1 MNQRPLKG
9 PLKRTIFNRSA
20 ATLVKLTQPACGR
33 LQRNH
38 EMLKPLKT
46 APSKTSA
53 VATPAVSV
61 KRRAG
66 TLRLPVGTAQPAPV
80 ELPHERDESSNMTD
94 GIPSPPVQQA
104 YRDVKRGLQDTDRGA
119 EAGRT
124 YQKLKR

>member
-1 MNQRPLKG
+1 MP
-9 PLKRTIFNRSA
+9 
-20 ATLVKLTQPACGR
+20 
-33 LQRNH
+33 
-38 EMLKPLKT
+38 KPLN
-46 APSKTSA
+46 PSPSNTSA
-53 VATPAVSV
+53 PATPTLSV

-80 ELPHERDESSNMTD
+80 ELPHERDESSSMTD
-94 GIPSPPVQQA
+94 GIPSAPVQQA

>member
-1 MNQRPLKG
+1 MPK
-9 PLKRTIFNRSA
+9 P
-20 ATLVKLTQPACGR
+20 VKT
-33 LQRNH
+33 
-38 EMLKPLKT
+38 T
-46 APSKTSA
+46 PSKASSS
-53 VATPAVSV
+53 ATPVVSV

-66 TLRLPVGTAQPAPV
+66 TLRLPVGTAQPAPM
-80 ELPHERDESSNMTD
+80 ELPHERDASTNMTD